1 MGAHA
6 SGNAFAELSEPL
18 LSVRCHQAAS
28 VRSVGKASAE
38 VPDSSDPPASYST
51 ASQPSAPA
59 SFKACKHRKTK
70 DFIGSEIIRHRS
82 ISEIHADVDPRLVN
96 EADTTHAISAKVATL
111 IFQYVTE
118 GSLREEVACQDESD
132 DAFHELHFIQ
142 QRRCCCFPRRV
153 RRPSLSV
160 ENIFGLINDISDS
173 LYFCKQVV
181 VLCAIYIERLI
192 QRTSTRLTDN
202 NWRSLVVV
210 ALLVASKVW
219 EDVHPWNAD
228 FEECLQEVAGIE
240 YKQGALF
247 QLERIFLEKLCWKV
261 FVDGECYAAYFF
273 ALLDERRDDFHNRR
287 LSYRSRHYSDF
298 AIQTIIEEDSHAG
311 SDSDMEGLMFS
322 PEDGERRIS
331 GASHITYKHTDSA
344 SSANSRLP
352 SPLPWSRDDL
362 VVMLRQQTLDT
373 LPEGNQCPDSNRT
386 TLRAIRDCWRLD
398 ARNPH
403 VGSLRHAPRALAP
416 SRHIPQSEELLW
428 ANELAAKTTGLLGH
442 QHRKDCSYDAAHTLS
457 GATGSQLASE
467 LRHYLSATSSDGKNQ
482 NVHRPSILEEME
494 AGTWSDDQT
503 AA

>member
-18 LSVRCHQAAS
+18 LHAHCHRVAS
-28 VRSVGKASAE
+28 VSSAGNAGGG
-38 VPDSSDPPASYST
+38 VLDSSDPRISDGAG
-51 ASQPSAPA
+51 SQPSAPA

-82 ISEIHADVDPRLVN
+82 LSEINADVDPRLVN

-118 GSLREEVACQDESD
+118 GSLREESSRQNESNSEFDE
-132 DAFHELHFIQ
+132 AHYIRKH
-142 QRRCCCFPRRV
+142 RCCCCPRRA

-160 ENIFGLINDISDS
+160 ENIFGLINDIADS

-181 VLCAIYIERLI
+181 VLCAIYLERLI
-192 QRTSTRLTDN
+192 QRTSICLTEK
-202 NWRSLVVV
+202 NWRCLVVV

-247 QLERIFLEKLCWKV
+247 RLESIFLEKLGWKV

-273 ALLDERRDDFHNRR
+273 SLLEERRDECLSRR
-287 LSYRSRHYSDF
+287 LTHRGRHYSDF
-298 AIQTIIEEDSHAG
+298 AIETIIEEDPHAG
-311 SDSDMEGLMFS
+311 SDSDMEGVLFA
-322 PEDGERRIS
+322 PEDGERRCN
-331 GASHITYKHTDSA
+331 GASLIAIKPADSA
-344 SSANSRLP
+344 SSSLQTP

-373 LPEGNQCPDSNRT
+373 LPDGNQCPDSNRL
-386 TLRAIRDCWRLD
+386 TLRAIRDCWRLE
-398 ARNPH
+398 AGNPH
-403 VGSLRHAPRALAP
+403 IGALRHAPRALAP
-416 SRHIPQSEELLW
+416 SRHIPQSDELLW
-428 ANELAAKTTGLLGH
+428 ANELAAKTTSLLGH
-442 QHRKDCSYDAAHTLS
+442 RKDSNQGAAHTLS

-467 LRHYLSATSSDGKNQ
+467 LRRYLDAKRPDGKDRD
-482 NVHRPSILEEME
+482 VHKPSILEEME
-494 AGTWSDDQT
+494 AGAWSHKQSP
-503 AA
+503 A